1 MVGEKVRARAAEAT
15 DADSK
20 HGVVCLTVFILGEL
34 VASGGLGGASS
45 CQAIC
50 EVELLARGLLRSQ
63 LALATLLRYGC
74 KRHTKGHIYLTVS
87 L

>member
-1 MVGEKVRARAAEAT
+1 MVGEEVGARAADAI

-34 VASGGLGGASS
+34 VASGGLGRASS
-45 CQAIC
+45 RQAVC
-50 EVELLARGLLRSQ
+50 EVELLAGWLLRSQ
-63 LALATLLRYGC
+63 LVLATLLNMDVRS
-74 KRHTKGHIYLTVS
+74 TKGRIHLTVS